1 LTDDTGEAP
10 TVSAT
15 TAWTIAGVRAAL
27 LAKKV
32 SAREL
37 AAEFYDRIERRN
49 AELNAYLTLSPER
62 AYAQADRVDTAIAR
76 GETLPPLAGVPI
88 AIKDVISTRGIRTT
102 CASKI
107 LETYVPPYDATA
119 VERLDKAGAIF
130 LGKTNCDEF
139 AMGGSNENSA
149 YGPVRNPIA
158 LDRVPGGSSGGSAAA
173 VSAGLAVAALGTDTG
188 GSIRQPGSFCGI
200 PGMMPTYGRV
210 SRYGLIAF
218 ASSLDKIGPFAGNV
232 ADAAA
237 VLSVIAGHDENDST
251 SAPVPVPDYTVE
263 IDKPIQGLR
272 IGVPEDYFGA
282 GLDSEVKE
290 KVQAGIAL
298 LERLGCR
305 RVPLRMPHTG
315 YAIATYYILAT
326 AEASSNLARFDGVR
340 YGLRVPGATLTEMY
354 RQTRERGFGPEV
366 KCRIMLGTY
375 ALSAGYYDAYYL
387 RAQSVRTLIAR
398 DFADA
403 FQKVDA
409 IITPTAP
416 TTAFR
421 LGEKTS
427 DPLQMYLADI
437 YTVTGS
443 LAGVPGISVPCGR
456 TETGLP
462 VGMQIFGLHF
472 KEGAVLQIAHA
483 FEQAGG
489 SSI

>member
-1 LTDDTGEAP
+1 LTDEADEVSP
-10 TVSAT
+10 VSAT

-27 LAKKV
+27 LAKKI

-37 AAEFYDRIERRN
+37 AAEFYGRIERRN
-49 AELNAYLTLSPER
+49 GELNAYLTLSPER

-119 VERLDKAGAIF
+119 VERLDKSGAIF

-232 ADAAA
+232 ADAAT

-282 GLDSEVKE
+282 GLDPEVKE

-305 RVPLRMPHTG
+305 RVPLRMPHTD

-354 RQTRERGFGPEV
+354 RQTRELGFGPEV

-375 ALSAGYYDAYYL
+375 ALSAGYYVA
-387 RAQSVRTLIAR
+387 
-398 DFADA
+398 
-403 FQKVDA
+403 
-409 IITPTAP
+409 
-416 TTAFR
+416 
-421 LGEKTS
+421 
-427 DPLQMYLADI
+427 
-437 YTVTGS
+437 
-443 LAGVPGISVPCGR
+443 
-456 TETGLP
+456 
-462 VGMQIFGLHF
+462 
-472 KEGAVLQIAHA
+472 
-483 FEQAGG
+483 
-489 SSI
+489 